1 MKITVKDIVT
11 NVLIAAVYVV
21 FMILKR
27 RPSFFESIRAKQNL
41 EFKW

>member
-11 NVLIAAVYVV
+11 NVLITIVYVV

-27 RPSFFESIRAKQNL
+27 KPSFFESIRAKQNL

>member
-11 NVLIAAVYVV
+11 NALVAAVCVV

>member
-1 MKITVKDIVT
+1 MK
-11 NVLIAAVYVV
+11 IAAVYVV

-41 EFKW
+41 ELNGRY